1 MKIVFL
7 VALVFLGFASQPA
20 NAQQRRVYTPV
31 IEPCAC
37 PVMVDSGFKSQCGY
51 LVVPENRHKPDSKL
65 IKLPFVIVKSNNPN
79 KKKDPILY
87 TGGGPGNSS
96 LGWATGMS
104 QNKNILLQERD
115 CIAFGQRGTG
125 YALPYLRSYEL
136 DTAIKEAYRK
146 NLSKDSMAIE
156 GIKRYKK
163 ALVARGIDLAGYN
176 SAETVADIDDLLSVL
191 HIDSVN
197 LFGGSY
203 SGGLM
208 MAVLQH
214 DPSRVR
220 TLCLDS
226 PLPMF
231 IPVDEDEPAHF
242 NEALEVLSQRCET
255 DSADKERYGGLM
267 EKFRRYFTSLVGK
280 TFYFPYLERGTADSI
295 RVQYTKNDL
304 LEVVEEG
311 LLDNNHLKDVPFIVT
326 ELIAGNHAPYIKKR
340 LDDIFNKNTAPDGMR
355 ISVYCSDEAA
365 YHSEAVIHGLYALY
379 PYMAGYHIND
389 VYKAICDCWDVPP
402 LDPLVKQ
409 PFYSPV
415 PALLAD
421 GAMDPACAP
430 LYIDMI
436 HHYMPNSQRFLFLD
450 KSHGV
455 GGPAWNELRREFLD
469 DPRGT
474 IGFHDARVRAY

>member
-1 MKIVFL
+1 M
-7 VALVFLGFASQPA
+7 A
-20 NAQQRRVYTPV
+20 YTPR

-37 PVMVDSGFKSQCGY
+37 PVAVDSSFKSRCGY
-51 LVVPENRHKPDSKL
+51 LVVPENRHKADSRL
-65 IKLPFVIVKSNNPN
+65 IKLPLVIVRSNNPN
-79 KKKDPILY
+79 KKGDPILY

-104 QNKNILLQERD
+104 QNKNVLLQERD
-115 CIAFGQRGTG
+115 CIAFEQRGTR
-125 YALPYLRSYEL
+125 YALPYIRSYEL

-146 NLSKDSMAIE
+146 NLSKDSMVIE
-156 GIKRYKK
+156 GIKRYKI
-163 ALVARGIDLAGYN
+163 ALVGRGIDLAGYN
-176 SAETVADIDDLLSVL
+176 SAETVADIDDLLAVL

-220 TLCLDS
+220 SLCLDS

-231 IPVDEDEPAHF
+231 IPIDEDEPAHF
-242 NEALEVLSQRCET
+242 NEALEVLSRRCET
-255 DSADKERYGGLM
+255 DSADKERYGNLYD
-267 EKFRRYFTSLVGK
+267 EFRRYFTSLIGK
-280 TFYFPYLERGTADSI
+280 TFYFSYLERGSSDSI

-304 LEVVEEG
+304 LEVIEEA
-311 LLDNNHLKDVPFIVT
+311 LLNPGRLKDVPFIVT
-326 ELIAGNHAPYIKKR
+326 EMIRGNHAPYIKQR

-355 ISVYCSDEAA
+355 ISVYCADEAA
-365 YHSEAVIHGLYALY
+365 YHSEAVLRSLYEIY

-402 LDPLVKQ
+402 VDPVVKQ
-409 PFYSPV
+409 AFYSPV
-415 PALLAD
+415 PVLLAD

-436 HHYMPNSQRFLFLD
+436 HHYLPNSQRLLFLNR
-450 KSHGV
+450 SHGV
-455 GGPAWNELRREFLD
+455 GGPGWNEARRQFLD
-469 DPRGT
+469 DPFAKIVLR
-474 IGFHDARVRAY
+474 DVSVVAY